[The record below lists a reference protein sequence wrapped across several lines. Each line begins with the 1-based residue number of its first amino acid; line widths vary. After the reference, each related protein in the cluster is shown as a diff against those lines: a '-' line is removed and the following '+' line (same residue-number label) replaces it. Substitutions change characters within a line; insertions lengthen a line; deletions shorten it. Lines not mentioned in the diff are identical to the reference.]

1 TRTRGRCARYAPP
14 SYPGWQ
20 HRPASQEAEPTY
32 TQKAHGARLVA
43 AAAMVGVRRGV
54 DTTTAPAIGE
64 PTRAFHDAFSR
75 DAAHRSTAGRTAVAA
90 SAAMG
95 DIALKVDTRARAVL

>member
-1 TRTRGRCARYAPP
+1 
-14 SYPGWQ
+14 
-20 HRPASQEAEPTY
+20 
-32 TQKAHGARLVA
+32 
-43 AAAMVGVRRGV
+43 MVGVRRGV

-95 DIALKVDTRARAVL
+95 DIALKVDTRARAVLQCAQAFETAGAAVAYGFGVDRSVARSLAAAADRKSVV